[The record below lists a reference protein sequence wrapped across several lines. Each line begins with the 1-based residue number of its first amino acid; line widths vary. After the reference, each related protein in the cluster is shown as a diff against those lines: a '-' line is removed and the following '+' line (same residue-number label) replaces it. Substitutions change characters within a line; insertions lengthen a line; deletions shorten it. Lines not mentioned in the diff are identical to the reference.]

1 MKSGGFRSL
10 ALCDPLRQ
18 YPSHHNHGKNSMKT
32 VTLKIND
39 TINEKFAWLL
49 EHFST
54 DEIRILDQDEY
65 VDDDTYLRNIDGM
78 VKSIQEARQEPVE
91 SAVTLEQLEW

>member
-1 MKSGGFRSL
+1 
-10 ALCDPLRQ
+10 
-18 YPSHHNHGKNSMKT
+18 MKT

-54 DEIRILDQDEY
+54 DEIKILDQDEY
-65 VDDDTYLRNIDGM
+65 VDDDTYLRSIDGM
-78 VKSIQEARQEPVE
+78 VKSIQEARQESVE